1 MAQASTT
8 AATSNGKAR
17 SKATKA
23 QDAISLL
30 KADHEE
36 VAAMFKKFENG
47 RLTSDRR
54 LKLAGEICRALS
66 VHTQI
71 EEEILYP
78 AARDALKKADMNLID
93 EAEVEHRSIKD
104 LVATIEA
111 GRKSDLFEAQIH
123 VMGEWVSH
131 HVKEEETAFFPKLKK
146 TRLDMA
152 KLGARLAARKDELMA
167 ELADKD

>member
-36 VAAMFKKFENG
+36 VAAM
-47 RLTSDRR
+47 

-152 KLGARLAARKDELMA
+152 KLGARLAVRKDELMA